1 MHAHP
6 SIIFCNRCES
16 TIVSIKNF
24 SQGIQ
29 RYNSVVDSS
38 TMCEAL
44 GCVYPAHTQK
54 KRQKKESF
62 HSEKCRPFRVL
73 LTMNC
78 HRLFAEAPQKFSC
91 DNLNKS
97 KCVLAFFEQMKWSFC
112 GLLAWLLFSTCW
124 LCFICSSPYCVIPHQ
139 ILYIIGHFKS
149 LKSMVYKKNV
159 K

>member
-6 SIIFCNRCES
+6 SVIFCNRCES

-24 SQGIQ
+24 SQGMQ
-29 RYNSVVDSS
+29 RFNSVVDSS

-44 GCVYPAHTQK
+44 CCMYPAHTHT
-54 KRQKKESF
+54 KRQKEEYF
-62 HSEKCRPFRVL
+62 HSEECRPFRVL
-73 LTMNC
+73 LTIVIDS
-78 HRLFAEAPQKFSC
+78 LFAGAPQKSSC

-97 KCVLAFFEQMKWSFC
+97 KCVLVSFEQMKWSFC
-112 GLLAWLLFSTCW
+112 GLLAWLLLSTCW
-124 LCFICSSPYCVIPHQ
+124 LCVICSSPYCVIPHQ

-149 LKSMVYKKNV
+149 LKSVVYKKNV